1 MQAIFRHGAGRGN
14 LFREAEYPYTPGS
27 LDWIRKDSQER
38 MWRKRVRMKV
48 LEMKGI
54 RKCFSGKEILRGVD
68 LSCEEG
74 EVFSIIGPSGS
85 GKSTLLRIACFLE
98 KADAGSMSYFGKR
111 VFLAGLGAGDK
122 EQEEAGR
129 AELAQNMQKAK
140 ESLSLVF
147 QNFNLF
153 PHWTVLEN
161 IVNPMIHVQKKDRM
175 IAREKGRELLGRM
188 GLADKEKEY
197 PFALSGG
204 QKQRVAIARALA
216 LEPKILFFDEPTS
229 ALDPKLTGEILAL
242 IRSLKDSSMAMVIVT
257 HEMQFAREISD
268 RILFLSEG
276 EVLCVGS
283 PEEVFSSGN
292 ERLKN
297 FLGGYTRERI

>member
-1 MQAIFRHGAGRGN
+1 M
-14 LFREAEYPYTPGS
+14 
-27 LDWIRKDSQER
+27 
-38 MWRKRVRMKV
+38 RMKV

-297 FLGGYTRERI
+297 FLGGTTRERI

>member
-1 MQAIFRHGAGRGN
+1 
-14 LFREAEYPYTPGS
+14 
-27 LDWIRKDSQER
+27 
-38 MWRKRVRMKV
+38 
-48 LEMKGI
+48 
-54 RKCFSGKEILRGVD
+54 
-68 LSCEEG
+68 
-74 EVFSIIGPSGS
+74 
-85 GKSTLLRIACFLE
+85 
-98 KADAGSMSYFGKR
+98 
-111 VFLAGLGAGDK
+111 
-122 EQEEAGR
+122 
-129 AELAQNMQKAK
+129 
-140 ESLSLVF
+140 
-147 QNFNLF
+147 
-153 PHWTVLEN
+153 
-161 IVNPMIHVQKKDRM
+161 
-175 IAREKGRELLGRM
+175 M

-229 ALDPKLTGEILAL
+229 ALDPRLTGEILAL
-242 IRSLKDSSMAMVIVT
+242 IRSLKDSRMAMVIVT

-297 FLGGYTRERI
+297 FLGGTTRERI

>member
-1 MQAIFRHGAGRGN
+1 
-14 LFREAEYPYTPGS
+14 
-27 LDWIRKDSQER
+27 
-38 MWRKRVRMKV
+38 MKV

-54 RKCFSGKEILRGVD
+54 RKCFSGREILRGVD

-98 KADAGSMSYFGKR
+98 EADAGSICYLGKQ
-111 VFLAGLGAGDK
+111 VFLEGPREGVGDK
-122 EQEEAGR
+122 EQEEPDR
-129 AELAQNMQKAK
+129 EEIAQNIQKAK

-161 IVNPMIHVQKKDRM
+161 IVNPMIHVQKKDRTF
-175 IAREKGRELLGRM
+175 AREKGRELLGRM

-229 ALDPKLTGEILAL
+229 ALDPRLTGEILAL
-242 IRSLKDSSMAMVIVT
+242 IRSLKDSRMAMVIVT

-292 ERLKN
+292 ERLQN
-297 FLGGYTRERI
+297 FLGGTTRERI

>member
-1 MQAIFRHGAGRGN
+1 MSIVAKNIH
-14 LFREAEYPYTPGS
+14 
-27 LDWIRKDSQER
+27 KDFEDT
-38 MWRKRVRMKV
+38 KV
-48 LEMKGI
+48 LRGI
-54 RKCFSGKEILRGVD
+54 NLTIHD
-68 LSCEEG
+68 G
-74 EVFSIIGPSGS
+74 EVVVIVGSSGS
-85 GKSTLLRIACFLE
+85 GKSTFLRCLNLLTTPTSGQIFIDDEDITEPGVDLNQIRR
-98 KADAGSMSYFGKR
+98 KVGM
-111 VFLAGLGAGDK
+111 
-122 EQEEAGR
+122 
-129 AELAQNMQKAK
+129 
-140 ESLSLVF
+140 VF

-161 IVNPMIHVQKKDRM
+161 ITNPMIHVQKKDRM

-229 ALDPKLTGEILAL
+229 ALDPRLTGEILAL
-242 IRSLKDSSMAMVIVT
+242 IRSLKDSRMAMVIVT

-292 ERLKN
+292 ERLQN
-297 FLGGYTRERI
+297 FLGGYAQERI